1 MSRPA
6 VGEYSPHFEP
16 YLQLVQEDNIP
27 AIIEKYAPLIAGFY
41 NNLPEDKANYAY
53 SEGKWTIKEVLQ
65 HLIDAERIF
74 AYRVLRIARNDKT
87 PLPGFDE
94 NAFARNARV
103 AHRSLQSLKNE
114 LQAVRTSTEYLL
126 GSLNEEELQ
135 HKGTASGYP
144 ITANTFAFIIYGHLL
159 HHQRILTERY
169 L

>member
-6 VGEYSPHFEP
+6 AGEYAPHFDP
-16 YLQLVQEDNIP
+16 YIQLVQEDNIP
-27 AIIEKYAPLIAGFY
+27 AIIEKYTPLIAAFY
-41 NNLPEDKANYAY
+41 NSLPEDKANHAY
-53 SEGKWTIKEVLQ
+53 SDGKWTVKEVIQ
-65 HLIDAERIF
+65 HIIDAERIF
-74 AYRVLRIARNDKT
+74 AYRLLRIARNDKT

-103 AHRSLQSLKNE
+103 TGRSLQSLKDE
-114 LQAVRTSTEYLL
+114 LQAVRTSTGFLL
-126 GSLNEEELQ
+126 RSLNEEELQ

>member
-1 MSRPA
+1 MPRPA
-6 VGEYSPHFEP
+6 VGDYAPHFET
-16 YLQLVQEDNIP
+16 YIQLVQEDQVP
-27 AIIEKYAPLIAGFY
+27 SIIEKYAPSIAAFY
-41 NNLPEDKANYAY
+41 NSLPESKADYAY
-53 SEGKWTIKEVLQ
+53 SNGKWTIKQVLQ
-65 HLIDAERIF
+65 HVIDAERVF
-74 AYRVLRIARNDKT
+74 AYRLMRIARNDQT

-103 AHRSLQSLKNE
+103 AERSLQSLKDE

-126 GSLNEEELQ
+126 RSLNEEELQ